1 MMARAK
7 RRFVVDDQGRRESV
21 LLPVKEYEELL
32 EDLQDLALMAERNEE
47 PTEPLDVVKK
57 RLEKK
62 WQSTGSR

>member
-1 MMARAK
+1 MARAK
-7 RRFVVDDQGRRESV
+7 RRFVVDDEGRKESV

-47 PTEPLDVVKK
+47 PTESLEVVKR

>member
-1 MMARAK
+1 M
-7 RRFVVDDQGRRESV
+7 DEHGREESV

-47 PTEPLDVVKK
+47 PTEPLDGIKK

-62 WQSTGSR
+62 WRSTGYQ